1 MRTNILLSI
10 IIPCYNVEKF
20 IKNTLNSILEENL
33 EDYEII
39 LINDGSVDNTLSII
53 QEYSRIYKFI
63 KIITQKNQGV
73 SEARNIGIKY
83 SEGKYIYFLDGDD
96 YLVKGELKKNLEILK
111 ETYEIIIFKNYIRY
125 KNKLF
130 SIKNNLKTGKYSR
143 NEILENI
150 FSKKILKCVIG
161 NFIVKKELIL
171 KNNIEFERKYS
182 YSEDYNFIIR
192 CILRSKYLYFLNQ
205 EVFVYR
211 RHEKSA
217 MFKKINLT
225 RLDSIKAI
233 YDLEKIIL
241 LEKNNRLSNSYYYFF
256 NMALIGNINE
266 LIRKKSKYKDVKIY
280 LRYLEEYKIKKL
292 NLEYMALNFQ
302 LVLYL
307 IFFKLYSINK
317 IILYFILK
325 ILIFLFKL

>member
-130 SIKNNLKTGKYSR
+130 SIKNNLK
-143 NEILENI
+143 LENKGEMK
-150 FSKKILKCVIG
+150 F
-161 NFIVKKELIL
+161 
-171 KNNIEFERKYS
+171 
-182 YSEDYNFIIR
+182 
-192 CILRSKYLYFLNQ
+192 
-205 EVFVYR
+205 
-211 RHEKSA
+211 
-217 MFKKINLT
+217 
-225 RLDSIKAI
+225 
-233 YDLEKIIL
+233 
-241 LEKNNRLSNSYYYFF
+241 
-256 NMALIGNINE
+256 
-266 LIRKKSKYKDVKIY
+266 
-280 LRYLEEYKIKKL
+280 
-292 NLEYMALNFQ
+292 
-302 LVLYL
+302 
-307 IFFKLYSINK
+307 
-317 IILYFILK
+317 
-325 ILIFLFKL
+325 